1 MNKLVN
7 QNTNDLK
14 KSLDKIKQEKIELNK
29 NDKNSTNN
37 KNEND
42 RLNPANILLM
52 KTSWRRLDEVFRL
65 RLQKT
70 S

>member
-1 MNKLVN
+1 MNKLLN

-29 NDKNSTNN
+29 NEKNSTNN

-42 RLNPANILLM
+42 RLNAANIP
-52 KTSWRRLDEVFRL
+52 LDEDVL
-65 RLQKT
+65 ET

>member
-7 QNTNDLK
+7 QNTQDLK

-29 NDKNSTNN
+29 NEKNSTNN

-42 RLNPANILLM
+42 RLNPANI
-52 KTSWRRLDEVFRL
+52 RLDEDVL
-65 RLQKT
+65 KT

>member
-29 NDKNSTNN
+29 NEKNSTNN

-42 RLNPANILLM
+42 RLNAANIP
-52 KTSWRRLDEVFRL
+52 LDEDVL
-65 RLQKT
+65 ET

>member
-7 QNTNDLK
+7 QNTQDLK
-14 KSLDKIKQEKIELNK
+14 KSLGKIKQEKIELNK
-29 NDKNSTNN
+29 NEKNSTNN

-42 RLNPANILLM
+42 RLNPANIP
-52 KTSWRRLDEVFRL
+52 LDEDVL
-65 RLQKT
+65 ET

>member
-7 QNTNDLK
+7 QNTQDLK

-29 NDKNSTNN
+29 NEKNSTNN

-42 RLNPANILLM
+42 RLNAANIP
-52 KTSWRRLDEVFRL
+52 LDEDVL
-65 RLQKT
+65 ET